1 MPTFRPARFEDY
13 AAIQALLDTHGLPS
27 EDVAAGNEAGRFH
40 LAEQDG
46 QIVGCAG
53 LEVYGANA
61 LLRSVAVASTAQ
73 GSGLGR
79 TLVDIAERDAAAIGV

>member
-46 QIVGCAG
+46 
-53 LEVYGANA
+53 
-61 LLRSVAVASTAQ
+61 
-73 GSGLGR
+73 
-79 TLVDIAERDAAAIGV
+79 